1 MTAIINSYKDLNV
14 WQKSMELARIVY
26 SIVKLLPREELYALS
41 DQMRR
46 AVISIPSNIA
56 EGYYRNSTRDY
67 IRFLSIAKGSLG
79 EIETQLMLCED
90 FGYLKNEQI
99 TPALRKCDEIGKMLT
114 MLINNL
120 LSKIC
125 KKEVKN

>member
-1 MTAIINSYKDLNV
+1 
-14 WQKSMELARIVY
+14 MELARIVY

-120 LSKIC
+120 LSKIS
-125 KKEVKN
+125 KNEVKN